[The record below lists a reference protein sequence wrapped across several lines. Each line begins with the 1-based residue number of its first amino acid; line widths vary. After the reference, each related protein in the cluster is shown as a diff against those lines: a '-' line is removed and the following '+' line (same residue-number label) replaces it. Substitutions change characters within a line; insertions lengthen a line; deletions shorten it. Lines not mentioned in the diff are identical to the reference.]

1 MYGSWVRIPAG
12 SQEHKNASLDEAF
25 LFSVV
30 NRSVGCVLG
39 IFGSYARNE
48 ENQLSDLDILIDSN
62 VKLDLLTLIGL
73 EHELSETLGLKVD
86 LITLRSVHPSLK
98 KYIEADLLRIL

>member
-1 MYGSWVRIPAG
+1 MITSQQQAIIKSITGRINPT
-12 SQEHKNASLDEAF
+12 F
-25 LFSVV
+25 V
-30 NRSVGCVLG
+30 G

-62 VKLDLLTLIGL
+62 IKLDLLTLIGL
-73 EHELSETLGLKVD
+73 EQELSETLGLRVD